1 METKESV
8 TISQSLIKGVF
19 NGEEAKDIILSM
31 IDYKIQF
38 HHKKLLNHFDK
49 TGEALFASDQRISEL
64 KKIRK
69 DLSQFLNSHEN
80 KSVQIKSDIDISIH

>member
-1 METKESV
+1 MEIKEEV

-19 NGEEAKDIILSM
+19 KGEEAKDIILSM

-38 HHKKLLNHFDK
+38 HHKKLLSHFDK

-64 KKIRK
+64 KKIREN
-69 DLSQFLNSHEN
+69 LGQFLNSHEN
-80 KSVQIKSDIDISIH
+80 SSVEIKSNIDISLK